1 MCLPTQFRAKIDLSR
16 KKEKKR
22 KDLLCSQRHTT
33 VIAGPTCLIA
43 HLLAPH
49 DRGFSLI
56 IVIQLRGEEDL
67 KHDMDNPPDRQHDS
81 MLVENGGDRSP
92 STTALARSGSP
103 TTQSFSRSM
112 STRALAAR
120 SLRGEGEAKSKMK
133 TYMLRASTP
142 GDARVDSY

>member
-1 MCLPTQFRAKIDLSR
+1 MREMVLTSSSLLFARPGVDMVIDIIDLLSI
-16 KKEKKR
+16 KTI
-22 KDLLCSQRHTT
+22 KDLQ
-33 VIAGPTCLIA
+33 ADFGAA
-43 HLLAPH
+43 HH
-49 DRGFSLI
+49 SGEEVI

-67 KHDMDNPPDRQHDS
+67 KHDMDNPPDRLHDS

-92 STTALARSGSP
+92 STAALARSGSP